1 MRIVVARCE
10 TTHKTRICPSPPF
23 FNELRLLFA
32 KNRLFQGVQDK
43 LRGSVKRRHCEAQ
56 NIMRKTVPVVITLAL
71 IALLTGCDDQPTT
84 GRQGAWGGA
93 IKVVTQKVELQ
104 AVVDEIQALGTANA
118 NESVEIQPRVSSLV
132 ERVMF
137 EEGQLVE
144 KGDLLVELE
153 NSEIVAGLALAEASL
168 SESRSLYSRSKS
180 LANTQAISVSN
191 LEQLLAEV
199 KVDEAQVE
207 AAKARLSNTVIRAPF
222 SGRIGLRRVSPGSFV
237 SNSTVITTLDDVST
251 IKLDFS
257 VPETFLTVLSE
268 GMNITAYSL
277 VYPDRIFAGSVASID
292 TRLDPVTRAVQ
303 VRAIIPNSDGALKPG
318 MFMSVDLQ
326 RERGNQLLAPEQ
338 AIVPE
343 GSRQFVYV
351 VADGVAK
358 KRAVQLGRRI
368 PGFVVISSGLEAG
381 EAVITEGTHKVRD
394 GSQVEEP
401 GTVSAQGNVRPDNK

>member
-1 MRIVVARCE
+1 
-10 TTHKTRICPSPPF
+10 
-23 FNELRLLFA
+23 
-32 KNRLFQGVQDK
+32 
-43 LRGSVKRRHCEAQ
+43 
-56 NIMRKTVPVVITLAL
+56 MRKTLPFVITLAL
-71 IALLTGCDDQPTT
+71 IALLMGCDDPPAK

-118 NESVEIQPRVSSLV
+118 NESIEIQPRVSSLI

-137 EEGQLVE
+137 EEGQLVD

-191 LEQLLAEV
+191 LEQLLAQV
-199 KVDEAQVE
+199 QVDEAQVE

-237 SNSTVITTLDDVST
+237 SNSTIITTLDDVST

-268 GMNITAYSL
+268 GMKITADSL
-277 VYPDRIFAGSVASID
+277 VYPDRVFSGSVASID

-338 AIVPE
+338 SIVPE

-351 VADGVAK
+351 VADGVAE

-401 GTVSAQGNVRPDNK
+401 GTVSAQGNVRPDNT